1 MIIDY
6 FCLNINNQLPLVR
19 HGGRLALA
27 RLGSVGGLS
36 QPRRDSDDP
45 KNNLLFTIFGGCC
58 LPIPVFVNHFNNK
71 YSIVNNKSN
80 GYPVRQSFFQLCN
93 FS

>member
-6 FCLNINNQLPLVR
+6 FRPNINNQLPLVR

-36 QPRRDSDDP
+36 QPRRDTADP
-45 KNNLLFTIFGGCC
+45 KNID
-58 LPIPVFVNHFNNK
+58 
-71 YSIVNNKSN
+71 Y
-80 GYPVRQSFFQLCN
+80 
-93 FS
+93 

>member
-6 FCLNINNQLPLVR
+6 FHPNINNQLPLVR

-36 QPRRDSDDP
+36 QPSRDTADP
-45 KNNLLFTIFGGCC
+45 KN
-58 LPIPVFVNHFNNK
+58 
-71 YSIVNNKSN
+71 
-80 GYPVRQSFFQLCN
+80 
-93 FS
+93 